1 MERKDHID
9 LFGASVLIS
18 FSVLLGLNQ
27 ALVKLVNVG
36 FAPVFQAGLRSACAF
51 LPVLVFAWIARR
63 RLSVTDGTLGPGVL
77 NGLLFSV
84 EFCLLFLALDYTSV
98 ARVSLFFYTMPF
110 WVALGAHF
118 LIPGER
124 LTRGRVLGLAI
135 ALAGVTLALFGD
147 ASSTGSSASSSAG
160 DMMWL
165 GDLLAVGGAVFWAG
179 IALLTRT
186 TRLANASPEM
196 NLLYQLAVSAVVLL
210 AVAPLFGE
218 PIRELTPTILGIF
231 TFQFLVVV
239 AFGFVVWFWIL
250 VTYPVSDMASFGLL
264 TPVFGVFFGWLMF
277 DDELTPSFIL
287 SLVMVGSGIFLINSR
302 RRHTSDR

>member
-1 MERKDHID
+1 MERKNHID
-9 LFGASVLIS
+9 VFAASVLIS

-51 LPVLVFAWIARR
+51 LPVLAFAWIARR
-63 RLSVTDGTLGPGVL
+63 RLSVTDGTLGPGIV
-77 NGLLFSV
+77 NGLLFSG

-110 WVALGAHF
+110 WVAVGAHF

-124 LTRGRVLGLAI
+124 LNRSRIVGLAI
-135 ALAGVTLALFGD
+135 ALAGVTLALSGD
-147 ASSTGSSASSSAG
+147 DAPSAG
-160 DMMWL
+160 SRAWF
-165 GDLLAVGGAVFWAG
+165 GDLLAMGGGVLWAG

-186 TRLANASPEM
+186 TKLSSATPEM
-196 NLLYQLAVSAVVLL
+196 NLLYQLAVSAVLLL

-218 PIRELTPTILGIF
+218 PIREVTPVILGIF

-250 VTYPVSDMASFGLL
+250 VIYPVSDMASFGLL
-264 TPVFGVFFGWLMF
+264 TPVFGVFFGWLIF
-277 DDELTPSFIL
+277 DDELTLSFIL
-287 SLVMVGSGIFLINSR
+287 SLVLVGSGIFLINSR
-302 RRHTSDR
+302 RA

>member
-1 MERKDHID
+1 MERKNHID
-9 LFGASVLIS
+9 VFGASVLIS

-51 LPVLVFAWIARR
+51 LPVLAFAWIARR
-63 RLSVTDGTLGPGVL
+63 RLSVTDGTLGPGLV
-77 NGLLFSV
+77 NGLLFSG

-110 WVALGAHF
+110 WVAVGAHF

-124 LTRGRVLGLAI
+124 LTRSRVVGLAI
-135 ALAGVTLALFGD
+135 ALAGVTLALSGND
-147 ASSTGSSASSSAG
+147 APSAG
-160 DMMWL
+160 TRAWL
-165 GDLLAVGGAVFWAG
+165 GDLLAVGGGVLWAG

-186 TRLANASPEM
+186 TRLSSATPEM
-196 NLLYQLAVSAVVLL
+196 NLLYQLAVSAVLLL
-210 AVAPLFGE
+210 AVASLFGE
-218 PIRELTPTILGIF
+218 PIREVTPVILGIF

-264 TPVFGVFFGWLMF
+264 TPVFGVFFGWLIF

-287 SLVMVGSGIFLINSR
+287 SLLMVGSGIFLINSR
-302 RRHTSDR
+302 RA

>member
-1 MERKDHID
+1 MERKNHID
-9 LFGASVLIS
+9 AFGASVLIS

-51 LPVLVFAWIARR
+51 LPVLAFAWIARR
-63 RLSVTDGTLGPGVL
+63 RLSVSDGTLGPGIV
-77 NGLLFSV
+77 NGLLFSG

-110 WVALGAHF
+110 WVAVGAHF

-124 LTRGRVLGLAI
+124 LTRSRIAGLAI
-135 ALAGVTLALFGD
+135 ALAGVTLALSGD
-147 ASSTGSSASSSAG
+147 DAPSAHTRA
-160 DMMWL
+160 WL
-165 GDLLAVGGAVFWAG
+165 GDLLAVGGAVLWAG

-186 TRLANASPEM
+186 TRLSGATPEM
-196 NLLYQLAVSAVVLL
+196 NLLYQLAVSAVLLL
-210 AVAPLFGE
+210 AIAPLFGE
-218 PIRELTPTILGIF
+218 PIREVTPEILGIF

-250 VTYPVSDMASFGLL
+250 MIYPVSDMASFGLL
-264 TPVFGVFFGWLMF
+264 TPIFGVFFGWLIF
-277 DDELTPSFIL
+277 DDELTLSFIL
-287 SLVMVGSGIFLINSR
+287 SLLMVGSGIFLINSR
-302 RRHTSDR
+302 RA

>member
-1 MERKDHID
+1 MERKNHID
-9 LFGASVLIS
+9 VFGASVLIS

-51 LPVLVFAWIARR
+51 LPVLAFAWIARR
-63 RLSVTDGTLGPGVL
+63 RLSVTDGTLGPGIV
-77 NGLLFSV
+77 NGLLFSG

-110 WVALGAHF
+110 WVAVGAHF

-124 LTRGRVLGLAI
+124 LTRSRVVGLAI
-135 ALAGVTLALFGD
+135 ALAGVTLALSGND
-147 ASSTGSSASSSAG
+147 APSAG
-160 DMMWL
+160 SRAWL
-165 GDLLAVGGAVFWAG
+165 GDLLAVGGGVLWAG

-186 TRLANASPEM
+186 TRLSSATPEM
-196 NLLYQLAVSAVVLL
+196 NLLYQLAVSAVLLL
-210 AVAPLFGE
+210 AVASLFGE
-218 PIRELTPTILGIF
+218 PIREVTPVILGIF

-264 TPVFGVFFGWLMF
+264 TPVFGVFFGWLIF

-287 SLVMVGSGIFLINSR
+287 SLLMVGSGIFLINSR
-302 RRHTSDR
+302 RA

>member
-1 MERKDHID
+1 MERKNHID
-9 LFGASVLIS
+9 TFGASVLIS

-51 LPVLVFAWIARR
+51 LPVLAFAWIARR
-63 RLSVTDGTLGPGVL
+63 RLSVSDGTLGPGIV
-77 NGLLFSV
+77 NGLLFSG

-110 WVALGAHF
+110 WVAVGAHF

-124 LTRGRVLGLAI
+124 LTRSRIAGLAI
-135 ALAGVTLALFGD
+135 ALAGVTLALSGD
-147 ASSTGSSASSSAG
+147 DAPSAG
-160 DMMWL
+160 TRAWL
-165 GDLLAVGGAVFWAG
+165 GDLLAVGGAVLWAG

-186 TRLANASPEM
+186 TRLSGATPEM
-196 NLLYQLAVSAVVLL
+196 NLLYQLAVSAVLLL
-210 AVAPLFGE
+210 AIAPLFGE
-218 PIRELTPTILGIF
+218 PIREVTPEILGIF

-250 VTYPVSDMASFGLL
+250 MIYPVSDMASFGLL
-264 TPVFGVFFGWLMF
+264 TPIFGVFFGWLIF
-277 DDELTPSFIL
+277 DDELTLSFIL
-287 SLVMVGSGIFLINSR
+287 SLLMVGSGIFLINSR
-302 RRHTSDR
+302 RA

>member
-1 MERKDHID
+1 M
-9 LFGASVLIS
+9 FGASVLIS

-51 LPVLVFAWIARR
+51 LPVLAFAWIARR
-63 RLSVTDGTLGPGVL
+63 RLSVTDGTLGPGIV
-77 NGLLFSV
+77 NGLLFSG

-110 WVALGAHF
+110 WVAVGAHF

-124 LTRGRVLGLAI
+124 LTRSRIVGLAI
-135 ALAGVTLALFGD
+135 ALAGVTLALSGD
-147 ASSTGSSASSSAG
+147 DAPSAG
-160 DMMWL
+160 SKAWL
-165 GDLLAVGGAVFWAG
+165 GDLLAVGGGVLWAG

-186 TRLANASPEM
+186 TRLSSATPEM
-196 NLLYQLAVSAVVLL
+196 NLLYQLAVSAVLLL

-218 PIRELTPTILGIF
+218 PIREVTPAILGIF

-250 VTYPVSDMASFGLL
+250 VIYPVSDMASFGLL
-264 TPVFGVFFGWLMF
+264 TPVFGVFFGWLIF

-287 SLVMVGSGIFLINSR
+287 SLLMVGSGIFLINSR
-302 RRHTSDR
+302 RA

>member
-1 MERKDHID
+1 MERKNHID
-9 LFGASVLIS
+9 VFGASVLIS

-51 LPVLVFAWIARR
+51 LPVLAFAWIARR
-63 RLSVTDGTLGPGVL
+63 RLSVTDGTLGPGIV
-77 NGLLFSV
+77 NGLLFSG

-110 WVALGAHF
+110 WVAVGAHF

-124 LTRGRVLGLAI
+124 LTRSRVVGLAI
-135 ALAGVTLALFGD
+135 ALAGVTLALSGND
-147 ASSTGSSASSSAG
+147 APSAG
-160 DMMWL
+160 TRAWL
-165 GDLLAVGGAVFWAG
+165 GDLLAVGGGVLWAG

-186 TRLANASPEM
+186 TRLSSATPEM
-196 NLLYQLAVSAVVLL
+196 NLLYQLAVSAVLLL

-218 PIRELTPTILGIF
+218 PIREVTPVILGIF

-264 TPVFGVFFGWLMF
+264 TPVFGVFFGWLIF

-287 SLVMVGSGIFLINSR
+287 SLLMVGSGIFLINSR
-302 RRHTSDR
+302 RA

>member
-1 MERKDHID
+1 MERKNHID
-9 LFGASVLIS
+9 VFGASVLIS

-51 LPVLVFAWIARR
+51 IPVLAFAWIARR
-63 RLSVTDGTLGPGVL
+63 RLSVTDGTLGPGIV
-77 NGLLFSV
+77 NGLLFSG

-110 WVALGAHF
+110 WVAVGAHF

-124 LTRGRVLGLAI
+124 LTRSRIVGLAI
-135 ALAGVTLALFGD
+135 ALSGVTLALSGDD
-147 ASSTGSSASSSAG
+147 ASSAG
-160 DMMWL
+160 TRAWL
-165 GDLLAVGGAVFWAG
+165 GDLLAMGGGVLWAG

-186 TRLANASPEM
+186 TKLSGATPEM
-196 NLLYQLAVSAVVLL
+196 NLLYQLAVSAVLLL
-210 AVAPLFGE
+210 AIAPLFGE
-218 PIRELTPTILGIF
+218 PIREVTPAILGIF

-250 VTYPVSDMASFGLL
+250 VIYPVSDMASFGLL
-264 TPVFGVFFGWLMF
+264 TPVFGVFFGWLIF
-277 DDELTPSFIL
+277 DDELTLSFIL
-287 SLVMVGSGIFLINSR
+287 SLMLVGSGIFLINSR
-302 RRHTSDR
+302 RA

>member
-9 LFGASVLIS
+9 VFGASVLIS

-63 RLSVTDGTLGPGVL
+63 RLSVTDGTLGPGIV
-77 NGLLFSV
+77 NGLLFSG
-84 EFCLLFLALDYTSV
+84 EFCLLFQALDYTTV

-110 WVALGAHF
+110 WVAVGAHF
-118 LIPGER
+118 LIPGEQ
-124 LTRGRVLGLAI
+124 LTRARVLGLAI
-135 ALAGVTLALFGD
+135 ALAGVTLALTGD
-147 ASSTGSSASSSAG
+147 TRSAG
-160 DMMWL
+160 NATANMMWL
-165 GDLLAVGGAVFWAG
+165 GDLLAVGGGVFWAC

-186 TRLANASPEM
+186 TKLSSASPEM

-210 AVAPLFGE
+210 TLAPLFGE
-218 PIRELTPTILGIF
+218 PIRELTPAILGIF

-239 AFGFVVWFWIL
+239 AFGFVIWFWLL
-250 VTYPVSDMASFGLL
+250 VIYPVSDMASFGLL

-277 DDELTPSFIL
+277 DDELTLSFIA
-287 SLVMVGSGIFLINSR
+287 SLMMVGSGIFLINSR
-302 RRHTSDR
+302 RASKTRHTSNR

>member
-1 MERKDHID
+1 MERKNHID
-9 LFGASVLIS
+9 VFGASVLIS

-51 LPVLVFAWIARR
+51 LPVLAFAWIARR
-63 RLSVTDGTLGPGVL
+63 RLSVTDGTLGPGIV
-77 NGLLFSV
+77 NGLLFSG

-110 WVALGAHF
+110 WVAVGAHF
-118 LIPGER
+118 VIPGER
-124 LTRGRVLGLAI
+124 LTRSRIVGLAI
-135 ALAGVTLALFGD
+135 ALAGVTLALSGD
-147 ASSTGSSASSSAG
+147 DAPSAG
-160 DMMWL
+160 SRAWL
-165 GDLLAVGGAVFWAG
+165 GDLLAVGGGVLWAG

-186 TRLANASPEM
+186 TRLSSATPEM
-196 NLLYQLAVSAVVLL
+196 NLLYQLAVSAVLLL

-218 PIRELTPTILGIF
+218 PIREVTPAILGIF

-250 VTYPVSDMASFGLL
+250 VIYPVSDMASFGLL
-264 TPVFGVFFGWLMF
+264 TPVFGVFFGWLIF
-277 DDELTPSFIL
+277 DDELTLSFIL
-287 SLVMVGSGIFLINSR
+287 SLMLVGSGIFLINSR
-302 RRHTSDR
+302 RA